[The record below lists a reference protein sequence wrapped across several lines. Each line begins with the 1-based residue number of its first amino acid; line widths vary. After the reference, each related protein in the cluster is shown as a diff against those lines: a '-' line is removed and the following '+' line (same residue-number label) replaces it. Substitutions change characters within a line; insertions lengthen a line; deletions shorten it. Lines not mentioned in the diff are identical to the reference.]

1 MLTANSQGNTDIG
14 NLTGGAALQKDPF
27 SKSIRGKNFKEYI
40 KSLKGKFFQK
50 SSLKISK
57 DEFHPNPTQAQKE
70 AGNYKKAHVK
80 VQGLDISIENPK
92 GTYRCG
98 KDPNGKEWKNKMVHH
113 YGYFKRTLGKDGDHI
128 DCFIGPNI
136 KSELVFIINQIKP
149 SSGVFDEHKVMLGFD
164 SLEDAREGYLVN
176 YTPGWKGLGEIKS
189 MTVDQFKTWLE
200 KADTTKKAKSV
211 IIKSSI
217 KNLFLKSNKAQ
228 VGETR
233 TWADGKQHRKTDKGW
248 VEVSSNK
255 QATPPLNESNEKR
268 KSNADSNS
276 GQNKTYE
283 QKAVEAIE
291 RWKEFE
297 QLAKERNKQR
307 ISKMKPEKRNEAFDI
322 KNAEPGDI
330 VRIERPI
337 DGRVNR
343 GHLAKVLDKMD
354 GHLKVMLPSGSIFLF
369 LAADLAFAKSSKKRF
384 MDKLFPF
391 IKGKLA
397 QVGEIR
403 TWSDGNKYRK
413 ESNGWRMIGE
423 SENKAAHQ
431 TTSKE
436 ASKKAGMSKE
446 EHSQATEKA
455 MQDGIKIPVKVLR
468 EYPSL
473 LEKYPKYKER
483 VSAIDSLSK
492 GMKKGD
498 KIGNQIQES
507 SNSLKQGKIPD
518 AIKSIELMKTNGN
531 RLEKSG
537 DTKIQAAEKLN
548 NLKSPEGKLKGAVKK
563 IKSEAKLKLTSK
575 EQKKVD
581 DFENRNLAT
590 EAIMVYANKLKNKKY
605 LFALKENRKK
615 HLKLGHLSNELKKE
629 RDDIFHEVMREF
641 KSDSERLGKINKPET
656 LTDSQIYENVRDA
669 SLLDPK
675 KLQRNVSLIDIQ
687 IAMAEKQGKANALR
701 KLEVKG
707 TMYRVA
713 QLLQSDKSMTKD
725 DVASLVRHGA
735 ELPDQRP

>member
-50 SSLKISK
+50 SRLKISK
-57 DEFHPNPTQAQKE
+57 DDYNSNPTHSQKQ

-80 VQGLDISIENPK
+80 VQGFDISIENPK

-98 KDPNGKEWKNKMVHH
+98 KDSNGKEWKNKMVHH

-149 SSGVFDEHKVMLGFD
+149 SSGIFDEHKVMLGFE
-164 SLEDAREGYLVN
+164 SLEEAKDGYLAN
-176 YTPGWKGLGEIKS
+176 YTPGWKGLGDIQS
-189 MTVDQFKTWLE
+189 MTVDQFRTWLE
-200 KADTTKKAKSV
+200 KADTTKKAKAV
-211 IIKSSI
+211 IIKSSL
-217 KNLFLKSNKAQ
+217 KNFFVKSNKAQ

-233 TWADGKQHRKTDKGW
+233 TWSDGKQHRKTDNGW
-248 VEVSSNK
+248 VEVSGNK
-255 QATPPLNESNEKR
+255 QTSTPSQDSNDKR
-268 KSNADSNS
+268 KSNVDSNS

-283 QKAVEAIE
+283 QKAVEALE

-343 GHLAKVLDKMD
+343 GHLAKVLDKID

-369 LAADLAFAKSSKKRF
+369 LAADLAFAKSSKKHF
-384 MDKLFPF
+384 IDKLFPF

-431 TTSKE
+431 TTSK
-436 ASKKAGMSKE
+436 KAGISKE

-455 MQDGIKIPVKVLR
+455 MQNGIKIPVKVLR
-468 EYPSL
+468 EYPAL

-483 VSAIDSLSK
+483 VSAIDSISK
-492 GMKKGD
+492 GMKKGE
-498 KIGNQIQES
+498 KIGNQLEKTA
-507 SNSLKQGKIPD
+507 NTLKQGKIPD
-518 AIKSIELMKTNGN
+518 AIKSIDLIKTNQNSSDKTG
-531 RLEKSG
+531 KA
-537 DTKIQAAEKLN
+537 KIQASEKLN
-548 NLKSPEGKLKGAVKK
+548 NLMSSKGQLKGAVKK

-575 EQKKVD
+575 EQKRVD
-581 DFENRNLAT
+581 DLENKNLAT

-615 HLKLGHLSNELKKE
+615 HLKLGHLSSELKKE
-629 RDDIFHEVMREF
+629 RDDIYHEVMREF

-656 LTDSQIYENVRDA
+656 LTDSQIFENVRDA
-669 SLLDPK
+669 SLLDSK
-675 KLQRNVSLIDIQ
+675 KLQKNVSLIDIQ
-687 IAMAEKQGKANALR
+687 IAMAEKQGKVNALR

-707 TMYRVA
+707 TIYRVA

-735 ELPDQRP
+735 DLPGQ